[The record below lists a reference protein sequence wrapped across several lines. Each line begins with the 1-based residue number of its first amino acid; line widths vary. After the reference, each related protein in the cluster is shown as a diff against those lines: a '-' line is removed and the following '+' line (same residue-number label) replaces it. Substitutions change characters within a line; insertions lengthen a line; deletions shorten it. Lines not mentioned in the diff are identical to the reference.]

1 MKELIKKLSSGQN
14 LTTDEAEKAI
24 DIILSGEATESQIGA
39 FLTALKMKGE
49 TIDEIVGC
57 SKSIRNKASHINPSV
72 ERFIDFVGTG
82 GDGISTF
89 NISTTSA
96 LVVAASGLAVAKHG
110 NRSVSSKSGA
120 ADVLE
125 SLGVNIMSNV
135 KDVEQ
140 SVNRINIGFM
150 FAPVFNNSMKYVGKA
165 RKDIGIRSV
174 FNILGPLS
182 NPSGAKYL
190 LIGVYN
196 KKLVDVFAQTLK
208 KLGAVS
214 ALIVNADDGMDEI
227 SLASDTDIAELR
239 NGEIKK
245 YKISPEQF
253 GFKKCDISELKGGDG
268 KANAEITKRILKG
281 ETGPKRDVILL
292 NAGAALY
299 AGQKVDSIEDGIKIA
314 KETIDSGK
322 ALKKL
327 QELIE
332 FSNR

>member
-1 MKELIKKLSSGQN
+1 MKELIKKLSNGQD
-14 LTTDEAEKAI
+14 LTMDEAEEAI
-24 DIILSGEATESQIGA
+24 DIMLSGKATEGQIGS

-57 SKSIRNKASHINPSV
+57 SKSIRNKALHIKPSV
-72 ERFIDFVGTG
+72 EKFIDFVGTG

-96 LVVAASGLAVAKHG
+96 IVVAASGLAVAKHG

-125 SLGVNIMSNV
+125 SLGVNIMNNV
-135 KDVEQ
+135 HDVEE
-140 SVNRINIGFM
+140 SVNTIDIGFM
-150 FAPVFNNSMKYVGKA
+150 FAPIFNESMKYVGKV

-182 NPSGAKYL
+182 NPSGAKYQ

-196 KKLVDVFAQTLK
+196 KKLVDIFAKTLK
-208 KLGAVS
+208 KLKVES

-227 SLASDTDIAELR
+227 SLSSDTNIADLR
-239 NGEIKK
+239 NGEIKT
-245 YKISPEQF
+245 YKISPEDF
-253 GFKKCDISELKGGDG
+253 GFKKCDISELKGGDS
-268 KANAEITKRILKG
+268 KINAEITKKILSG
-281 ETGPKRDVILL
+281 EKGPKRDIVLL

-299 AGQKVDSIEDGIKIA
+299 AGQKVDSIEDGIKMAID
-314 KETIDSGK
+314 TIDSEK

-327 QELIE
+327 NELIE